1 MKLIKT
7 FGICLLLMG
16 SIILFACGGG
26 GGGSSDGATGTG
38 TLSVGLTD
46 SSTDKYQAVYVTV
59 DEVQVKVTMFQLNK
73 MKTGNQL
80 QIRKK
85 LIICSIQ

>member
-7 FGICLLLMG
+7 FGIGLLLTG
-16 SIILFACGGG
+16 SMVLYACGG

-46 SSTDKYQAVYVTV
+46 SSTDKYQAVYVNDVST
-59 DEVQVKVTMFQLNK
+59 K
-73 MKTGNQL
+73 
-80 QIRKK
+80 
-85 LIICSIQ
+85 